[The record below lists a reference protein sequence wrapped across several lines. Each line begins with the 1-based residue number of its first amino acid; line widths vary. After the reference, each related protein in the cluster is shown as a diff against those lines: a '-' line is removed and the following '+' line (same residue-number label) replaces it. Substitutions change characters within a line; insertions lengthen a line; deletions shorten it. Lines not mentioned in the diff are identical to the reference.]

1 MVEAERDGVRGG
13 GGLGL
18 IGIGIGLDDDVGDS
32 DIDLLRSSP
41 PAPALESLV
50 SVVVVHIPA
59 GNDNG
64 ESDAEV
70 IVITDRYSTN
80 AHWWWDGEPSHVSCP
95 WSTMTT
101 TTMMMNVLW

>member
-70 IVITDRYSTN
+70 IVITDTLDTQPMRIGGGMVN
-80 AHWWWDGEPSHVSCP
+80 RLMSHVHGP
-95 WSTMTT
+95 R
-101 TTMMMNVLW
+101 